1 MSAADE
7 TQPAWLEELF
17 WERLDRIELHHQRIQ
32 CEHETRRRSL
42 DRFRDTRHPGL
53 RLAWQRY
60 CEVIAELERTSA
72 QLEALRISP
81 HGPFPSAGEHE
92 APVASRLR
100 RA

>member
-1 MSAADE
+1 
-7 TQPAWLEELF
+7 
-17 WERLDRIELHHQRIQ
+17 
-32 CEHETRRRSL
+32 
-42 DRFRDTRHPGL
+42 L